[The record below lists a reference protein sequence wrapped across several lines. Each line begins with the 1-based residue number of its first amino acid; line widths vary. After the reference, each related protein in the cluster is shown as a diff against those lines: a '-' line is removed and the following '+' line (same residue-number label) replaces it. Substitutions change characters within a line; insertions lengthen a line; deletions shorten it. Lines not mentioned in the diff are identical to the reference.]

1 MAGKPR
7 RKKRKQPTAL
17 GRWGMKLAGLLA
29 ASTVRMWMSTLDFKG
44 AMYDPSVD
52 PVEPSW
58 RGQKIYIFWHENILA
73 PLYLRG
79 HCNLAM
85 LLSRHRDADILLEGA
100 RHLGFEFVRGSTFG
114 GGATALRELERKG
127 RHMNLAITPD
137 GPRGPRRVLAQGPIY
152 LSSKLGM
159 PIVAMGFGYDKP
171 WRMPTWDQF
180 AVPKPYS
187 RACGVISP
195 AIVIPPNL
203 DREGMEHYRVKVERL
218 LNRLTLEAEAWA
230 HSRTPKVGE
239 FVPRPQP
246 AWSKLHPEVTQPIPS
261 HHLAQ
266 ATNGSSDVTTNS
278 RSSMVDSLRRF

>member
-1 MAGKPR
+1 
-7 RKKRKQPTAL
+7 
-17 GRWGMKLAGLLA
+17 
-29 ASTVRMWMSTLDFKG
+29 
-44 AMYDPSVD
+44 
-52 PVEPSW
+52 
-58 RGQKIYIFWHENILA
+58 
-73 PLYLRG
+73 
-79 HCNLAM
+79 
-85 LLSRHRDADILLEGA
+85 
-100 RHLGFEFVRGSTFG
+100 
-114 GGATALRELERKG
+114 
-127 RHMNLAITPD
+127 
-137 GPRGPRRVLAQGPIY
+137 
-152 LSSKLGM
+152 M
-159 PIVAMGFGYDKP
+159 PIVAMGFGYDRP

-246 AWSKLHPEVTQPIPS
+246 AWSKLHPKVTQPIPS